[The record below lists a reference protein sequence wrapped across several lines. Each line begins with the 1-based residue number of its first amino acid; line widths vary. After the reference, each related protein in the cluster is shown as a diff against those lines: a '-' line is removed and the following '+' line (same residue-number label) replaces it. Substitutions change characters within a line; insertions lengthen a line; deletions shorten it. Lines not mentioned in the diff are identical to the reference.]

1 MRKLLVL
8 LGVICSVLVVFFF
21 IYQDKLLPKKIE
33 IDLDDSYIIY
43 EEQQYNYEQED
54 VIITEYKF
62 TKSRYIERWYWG
74 KTPEKNED
82 YKEYALDQTTYLEA
96 MNTLVNEMKF
106 FTMEPDGDCSSFVT
120 ILKIKNG
127 DLYREIQ
134 ELDPKMWEQIEKL
147 MNVIDPP
154 M

>member
-1 MRKLLVL
+1 MVL
-8 LGVICSVLVVFFF
+8 
-21 IYQDKLLPKKIE
+21 
-33 IDLDDSYIIY
+33 
-43 EEQQYNYEQED
+43 
-54 VIITEYKF
+54 
-62 TKSRYIERWYWG
+62 G

-96 MNTLVNEMKF
+96 MNTFVNEMKF
-106 FTMEPDGDCSSFVT
+106 FTMEQDGDCSSFVT